1 MPLKGYVMH
10 PLAIYFLI
18 FPLTAQADLF
28 KCTDN
33 AGKVTYTN
41 SACAKVGL
49 KESKVIPPPP
59 PPALDKAAKA
69 AGPVKS
75 VVGQGN
81 AAAKNKDTVAMKLVK
96 PVQAGQDKCAKLNGD
111 MGRIM
116 DQMDTAQ
123 RNNHTPEEEAGWNEV
138 LKKLQSEKN
147 RLGCF

>member
-1 MPLKGYVMH
+1 MH

-18 FPLTAQADLF
+18 FPLTAQADMF

-41 SACAKVGL
+41 SACAKAGL
-49 KESKVIPPPP
+49 KEARIIPPPP
-59 PPALDKAAKA
+59 PPALDKPAKTA
-69 AGPVKS
+69 ETAKS
-75 VVGQGN
+75 PTEKGTAN
-81 AAAKNKDTVAMKLVK
+81 PAREKDAVALKLVK
-96 PVQAGQDKCAKLNGD
+96 PAQGSQDKCAKLNGD

-138 LKKLQSEKN
+138 LKKLQAEKN